1 MAGGPT
7 LRNPCSPPEL
17 IRWLSRESI
26 FGAAVIQLPSSEPRL
41 PNAKGFILIYPG
53 TGAPGD
59 LAYRRIKRQAE
70 QRRQEPH
77 QQRKSRVVI
86 AYRHLS
92 DRLISST
99 VIADHTSKSE
109 FAIRSRKRWY
119 RCISGAKGLAT
130 FAGALALGL
139 EGIVAKD
146 AGPQETSYWLKIKKN
161 GDYER
166 KEKVEF
172 SQKRR

>member
-1 MAGGPT
+1 M
-7 LRNPCSPPEL
+7 
-17 IRWLSRESI
+17 
-26 FGAAVIQLPSSEPRL
+26 
-41 PNAKGFILIYPG
+41 
-53 TGAPGD
+53 
-59 LAYRRIKRQAE
+59 KRQAE

-146 AGPQETSYWLKIKKN
+146 AGPQETSYWLKIKN